1 MPCKV
6 DPAVNVASDEVED
19 SLVNCGEGVVL
30 VLLYR
35 VSKVDGLMERVA
47 GRE

>member
-1 MPCKV
+1 V
-6 DPAVNVASDEVED
+6 EPAALAASDEVGV
-19 SLVNCGEGVVL
+19 SLVNCDEWRML

-47 GRE
+47 GREWLE